1 MDEVSVDGV
10 VIFRVSVNHHVHET
24 ALAGVFELSVQV
36 DVFAGAPHAA
46 GDDGSHLV
54 GVERV
59 AVDAQG
65 VAVDA
70 RETGGV
76 DVPVGAVG
84 CFVTD
89 GVVEQHA
96 VVELHL
102 AWRGYGCE
110 ERDGRQVVALVEA
123 EGGVVVLVDAGVGDD
138 VGELGLKGGVELAVV
153 VSRASRKSQERCY

>member
-1 MDEVSVDGV
+1 M
-10 VIFRVSVNHHVHET
+10 
-24 ALAGVFELSVQV
+24 QV
-36 DVFAGAPHAA
+36 DVLAGAPHAA

-54 GVERV
+54 GVEGV

-65 VAVDA
+65 VAEDA
-70 RETGGV
+70 REPCGIN
-76 DVPVGAVG
+76 VPVGAVG
-84 CFVTD
+84 CFVAD

-102 AWRGYGCE
+102 AGCCDGGE

-123 EGGVVVLVDAGVGDD
+123 EGGVVVLVDASVGDD

>member
-1 MDEVSVDGV
+1 M
-10 VIFRVSVNHHVHET
+10 
-24 ALAGVFELSVQV
+24 QV
-36 DVFAGAPHAA
+36 DVLAGAPHAA
-46 GDDGSHLV
+46 CDDGSHLV
-54 GVERV
+54 GVEWV

-70 RETGGV
+70 RESGGV

-84 CFVTD
+84 CFVAD

-153 VSRASRKSQERCY
+153 AAVASCECQ